1 MRLSQEDPLL
11 RTSVLGIDSWSA
23 LTNTPRYDPENSGS
37 HAYCKGGTPPSLIIT
52 IIVAL
57 DQTALSELKA

>member
-37 HAYCKGGTPPSLIIT
+37 HAYCKGGTPPL
-52 IIVAL
+52 VL
-57 DQTALSELKA
+57 L